1 MADGKVIFEYVGDT
15 SGVDKANSEAEG
27 KIKSGTGKFAGLAKG
42 AALAIG
48 GAAVAAGGA
57 ALKFGVDFE
66 QSMANASTLFGSVNV
81 NMDALNKKTLA
92 LSNSSG
98 VAADEIGNAL
108 YQALSSGIPATE
120 DMADMMLFLES
131 STKLA
136 KTGQADLESVV
147 DVTTTVLN
155 GYNMSV
161 EETDRVHR
169 MLQNTQDL
177 GKTTVNELAA
187 SLANVVPVAA
197 AMNVGFDQVSASL
210 SVMTAAGIPTAEATT
225 QLKGLFAELGKSG
238 TKGAEALAAAAQGTK
253 FAGMSFQ
260 EMMASGAD
268 LNTVV
273 DMLGGY
279 AKKSGLSMLDM
290 FGSIEAGNAALSVGG
305 ENSKA
310 FGDAL
315 KGMNS
320 DVDSVGAAYDKI
332 TGTSGASFEKL
343 MNQLKNAAIELFIQL
358 GPLLTEALPVLT
370 DLFTQLMPPIM
381 ELVKGLLPPLMDL
394 FNLLM
399 DPLMELINLV
409 LPVVIDL
416 WNQLVPPL
424 MQLISALLPPLLEIL
439 DAILEPL
446 MDLITDLLP
455 PLVDLFLIVAD
466 VIKMLTPVIK
476 ELASYISGILSA
488 AFKSVGQHV
497 KNLVG
502 IFRGIIDYIKN
513 VFTGNWKGAWQNVQ
527 DIFSNIIGALST
539 IFKFPINLVIGGIN
553 GFIAGI
559 NKIKLPNWE
568 ILGGWAG
575 KSFNIPQIPRL
586 KVGLDYVPSDYF
598 PAYLDEG
605 EAVLTKKQANLYRAF
620 GGVEGMLSYGFKMAA
635 GAEAQTIIVQPNSL
649 YLDGREIAKSTNT
662 HNYNDIQVRR
672 LR

>member
-57 ALKFGVDFE
+57 ALKFGVAFE
-66 QSMANASTLFGSVNV
+66 QSMANASTLFGSANV
-81 NMDALNKKTLA
+81 NMDALNQKTLA

-120 DMADMMLFLES
+120 DMADMMLFLEG

-136 KTGQADLESVV
+136 KSGFTSLESVV

-155 GYNMSV
+155 GYGMSV
-161 EETDRVHR
+161 EETDRVQR

-177 GKTTVNELAA
+177 GKTTVDQLAG
-187 SLANVVPVAA
+187 SLANVVPIAA
-197 AMNVGFDQVSASL
+197 SMGVGFDQVSASL

-332 TGTSGASFEKL
+332 TGTSGASFKKL

-409 LPVVIDL
+409 LP
-416 WNQLVPPL
+416 
-424 MQLISALLPPLLEIL
+424 PLLEIL

-476 ELASYISGILSA
+476 ELASCISGILSA
-488 AFKSVGQHV
+488 AFKSVGQYV

-513 VFTGNWKGAWQNVQ
+513 VFTGNWKGAWQNVK

-539 IFKFPINLVIGGIN
+539 IFKFQINLVIGGIN

-559 NKIKLPNWE
+559 NKIKLPNWK
-568 ILGGWAG
+568 ILGSWAG
-575 KSFNIPQIPRL
+575 ISFNIPQIPRL